1 MSFDL
6 LLDLLDVFPTELCTI
21 VNSYICTE
29 ASDTEST
36 ACSLLTICTDDSKYD
51 ESDKQDYTN
60 YNYEITDYLESCHQ
74 DILLFD
80 DMVEIYRF
88 YAQKTTEKITFPGMI
103 PQKCLEEKHND
114 AWDDAW

>member
-6 LLDLLDVFPTELCTI
+6 LLDLLDAFPTELCTI

-29 ASDTEST
+29 ST
-36 ACSLLTICTDDSKYD
+36 ACSLLTIGTDDSKYD
-51 ESDKQDYTN
+51 ESDDDEYTN
-60 YNYEITDYLESCHQ
+60 YRHVVTDYLESCHQ

-80 DMVEIYRF
+80 DMVDIYRF
-88 YAQKTTEKITFPGMI
+88 YAHKTTEEITFPGMI